1 METKYKIFKWCFSF
15 LLVIYLTLYFSQLT
29 GYYEYQNYE
38 KMVMTE
44 EQIKQFEQDIKD
56 GKEVDVKDY
65 VVNIKKEYDN
75 TFSNLGVTVSNF
87 ISNMVKNTVIKL
99 FSEISN
105 FVDE

>member
-99 FSEISN
+99 FSGISN